1 MEAADASLHAGVPN
15 ATSVGNGSIT
25 DRTNNAVNRAQ
36 TEKQPRKAVLGPL
49 IHRDDDHVWR
59 KVCQMD
65 LATISI
71 HKFTA
76 RLLRQIHHAD

>member
-1 MEAADASLHAGVPN
+1 LHAGVPN

-59 KVCQMD
+59 KVCKWIWRPFPYINLPPDCCAKYTMLTEKQ
-65 LATISI
+65 
-71 HKFTA
+71 
-76 RLLRQIHHAD
+76 